1 MIDFSLPPE
10 LLELEQRTAAF
21 VRNVVAPYESD
32 PRQDSHGP
40 SDALRV
46 ELVAL
51 ARQAGLL
58 APHVAERWGG
68 LGLSHLGRAVVFAQA
83 GYSMLGPIALN
94 CAAPDE
100 GNMHLLEEVA
110 SEEHKQRWL
119 KPLASG
125 AVRSCFCMTEPHP
138 GAGSDPSLMA
148 TTADPD
154 GDDYIINGRK
164 WLITGA
170 NGAGFAIVMAKATG
184 PGGGPTMFLTDMSAP
199 GIHIVRS
206 IDSLDSS
213 FTGGHAELEFR
224 DCRIPASQILGE
236 LGQGLRYAQIRLAPA
251 RLTHCMRWLGV
262 ARRANAIAID
272 HAKRRQ
278 AFGKSLA
285 EHEGVGF
292 MLADNEID
300 LHVCQ
305 LAIWHTAWTLDQ
317 GKHGRHE
324 SSVTKVLV
332 SEALY
337 RVADRCVQILG
348 GLGLTADTIVERAFR
363 ELRAFRIYDG
373 PSEVH
378 RWAISRRVTRDQKVL

>member
-1 MIDFSLPPE
+1 MIDFSLHSE
-10 LLELEQRTAAF
+10 LLDLQQRTATF
-21 VRNVVAPYESD
+21 VRTVVVPYESD

-46 ELVAL
+46 ELVEH

-68 LGLSHLGRAVVFAQA
+68 LGLSHLGRAVVFTQA

-110 SEEHKQRWL
+110 SEEQKQRWL

-125 AVRSCFCMTEPHP
+125 EVRSCFCMTEPSP
-138 GAGSDPSLMA
+138 GAGSDPSLLA
-148 TTADPD
+148 TTAQPD

-170 NGAGFAIVMAKATG
+170 NGAAFAIVMAKAIG
-184 PGGGPTMFLTDMSAP
+184 PGGGPTMFLTDMSAR
-199 GIHIVRS
+199 GIQIVRS
-206 IDSLDSS
+206 IDSIDSS

-236 LGQGLRYAQIRLAPA
+236 LGQGLRYAQVRLAPA

-262 ARRANAIAID
+262 ARRANEIAID
-272 HAKRRQ
+272 YAKRRR

-285 EHEGVGF
+285 EHEGIGF

-305 LAIWHTAWTLDQ
+305 LAIWHAAWTLDQ

-348 GLGLTADTIVERAFR
+348 GLGVTSDSIVERAFR
-363 ELRAFRIYDG
+363 GLRAFRIYDG

-378 RWAISRRVTRDQKVL
+378 RWAISRRVTSDEKTP

>member
-1 MIDFSLPPE
+1 MIDFTLPPE
-10 LLELEQRTAAF
+10 LLDLEKRTATF
-21 VRNVVAPYESD
+21 VRERVVPYESD

-40 SDALRV
+40 TDAMRL
-46 ELVAL
+46 ELVGL

-58 APHVAERWGG
+58 SPHVATKWGG

-83 GYSMLGPIALN
+83 GHSMLGPLALN

-110 SEEHKQRWL
+110 SEEQKQRWL

-125 AVRSCFCMTEPHP
+125 EVRSCFCMTEPHP
-138 GAGSDPSLMA
+138 GAGSDPSLLA
-148 TTADPD
+148 TTAERD

-170 NGAGFAIVMAKATG
+170 SGAAFAIVMAKAAG
-184 PGGGPTMFLTDMSAP
+184 SGGGPTMFLTDMSAP

-206 IDSLDSS
+206 IDSIDSS
-213 FTGGHAELEFR
+213 FTGGHAEIEFR
-224 DCRIPASQILGE
+224 DLRIPASHILGE
-236 LGQGLRYAQIRLAPA
+236 LGQGLRYAQVRLAPA

-262 ARRANAIAID
+262 ARRANEVAID
-272 HAKRRQ
+272 YAKRRQ
-278 AFGKSLA
+278 AFGKPLS
-285 EHEGVGF
+285 EHEGIGF

-305 LAIWHTAWTLDQ
+305 LTIWHTAWTLDQ

-324 SSVTKVLV
+324 SSVAKVIV

-348 GLGLTADTIVERAFR
+348 GLGVTGDTIVERAFR

-378 RWAISRRVTRDQKVL
+378 RWAISRRVTREEKAQ

>member
-10 LLELEQRTAAF
+10 LLDLQQRTATF
-21 VRNVVAPYESD
+21 VRTVVLPYESD
-32 PRQDSHGP
+32 PGQDSHGP
-40 SDALRV
+40 SDALRL
-46 ELVAL
+46 ELVGL

-58 APHVAERWGG
+58 SPHVAPKWGG

-83 GYSMLGPIALN
+83 GHSMLGPLALN

-110 SEEHKQRWL
+110 SEEQKQRWL

-125 AVRSCFCMTEPHP
+125 EVRSCFCMTEPHP
-138 GAGSDPSLMA
+138 GAGSDPSLLA
-148 TTADPD
+148 TTAEPD
-154 GDDYIINGRK
+154 GDDYIVNGRK

-170 NGAGFAIVMAKATG
+170 SGAAFAIVMAKATG

-206 IDSLDSS
+206 IDSIDSS
-213 FTGGHAELEFR
+213 FTGGHAEVEFR
-224 DCRIPASQILGE
+224 DCRIPVSHILGE
-236 LGQGLRYAQIRLAPA
+236 LGQGLRYAQVRLAPA

-262 ARRANAIAID
+262 ARRANEIAID
-272 HAKRRQ
+272 YAKRRQ
-278 AFGKSLA
+278 AFGKPLA
-285 EHEGVGF
+285 EHEGIGF

-317 GKHGRHE
+317 GKQGRHE
-324 SSVTKVLV
+324 SSVAKVFV

-348 GLGLTADTIVERAFR
+348 GLGVTGDTIVERAFR

-378 RWAISRRVTRDQKVL
+378 RWAISRRVTREEKAL

>member
-1 MIDFSLPPE
+1 MIDFSLPSE
-10 LLELEQRTAAF
+10 LLDLQQRTATF
-21 VRNVVAPYESD
+21 VRTVVIPYESD

-40 SDALRV
+40 FDALRV
-46 ELVAL
+46 ELVAH

-110 SEEHKQRWL
+110 SEEQKQRWL

-125 AVRSCFCMTEPHP
+125 EVRSCFCMTEPYP
-138 GAGSDPSLMA
+138 GAGSDPSLLA
-148 TTADPD
+148 TTAQPD

-170 NGAGFAIVMAKATG
+170 NGAAFAIVMAKASG
-184 PGGGPTMFLTDMSAP
+184 PGGGPTMFLTDMSAL

-206 IDSLDSS
+206 IDSIDSS
-213 FTGGHAELEFR
+213 FTGGHSELEFR
-224 DCRIPASQILGE
+224 DCRITASQILGE
-236 LGQGLRYAQIRLAPA
+236 LGQGLRYAQVRLAPA

-262 ARRANAIAID
+262 ARRANEIAID
-272 HAKRRQ
+272 YAKRRR

-285 EHEGVGF
+285 EHEGIGF

-305 LAIWHTAWTLDQ
+305 LAIWHAAWTLDQ

-348 GLGLTADTIVERAFR
+348 GLGVTSDSIVERAFR
-363 ELRAFRIYDG
+363 GLRAFRIYDG

-378 RWAISRRVTRDQKVL
+378 RWAISRRVTSDEKTP

>member
-1 MIDFSLPPE
+1 MIDFSLPSE
-10 LLELEQRTAAF
+10 LLDLQQRTATF
-21 VRNVVAPYESD
+21 VRTVVIPYESD

-40 SDALRV
+40 FDALRV
-46 ELVAL
+46 ELVAH

-110 SEEHKQRWL
+110 SEEQKQRWL

-125 AVRSCFCMTEPHP
+125 EVRSCFCMTEPYP
-138 GAGSDPSLMA
+138 GAGSDPSLLA
-148 TTADPD
+148 TTAQPD

-170 NGAGFAIVMAKATG
+170 NGAAFAIVMAKASG
-184 PGGGPTMFLTDMSAP
+184 PGGGPTMFLTDMSAL

-206 IDSLDSS
+206 IDSIDSS
-213 FTGGHAELEFR
+213 FTGGHSELEFR

-236 LGQGLRYAQIRLAPA
+236 LGQGLRYAQVRLAPA

-262 ARRANAIAID
+262 ARRANEIAID
-272 HAKRRQ
+272 YAKRRR

-285 EHEGVGF
+285 EHEGIGF

-305 LAIWHTAWTLDQ
+305 LAIWHAAWTLDQ

-348 GLGLTADTIVERAFR
+348 GLGVTSDSIVERAFR
-363 ELRAFRIYDG
+363 GLRAFRIYDG

-378 RWAISRRVTRDQKVL
+378 RWAISRRVTSDEKTP

>member
-10 LLELEQRTAAF
+10 LLDLQQRTATF
-21 VRNVVAPYESD
+21 VRTVVLPYESD

-40 SDALRV
+40 SDALRL
-46 ELVAL
+46 ELVGL

-58 APHVAERWGG
+58 SPHVAPKWGG

-83 GYSMLGPIALN
+83 GHSMLGPLALN

-110 SEEHKQRWL
+110 SEEQKQRWL

-125 AVRSCFCMTEPHP
+125 EVRSCFCMTEPHP
-138 GAGSDPSLMA
+138 GAGSDPSLLA
-148 TTADPD
+148 TTAEPD
-154 GDDYIINGRK
+154 GDDYIVNGRK

-170 NGAGFAIVMAKATG
+170 SGAAFAIVMAKATG

-206 IDSLDSS
+206 IDSIDSS
-213 FTGGHAELEFR
+213 FTGGHAEVEFR
-224 DCRIPASQILGE
+224 DCRIPASHILGE
-236 LGQGLRYAQIRLAPA
+236 LGQGLRYAQVRLAPA

-262 ARRANAIAID
+262 ARRANEIAID
-272 HAKRRQ
+272 YAKRRQ
-278 AFGKSLA
+278 AFGKPLA
-285 EHEGVGF
+285 EHEGIGF

-317 GKHGRHE
+317 GKQGRHE
-324 SSVTKVLV
+324 SSVAKVFV

-348 GLGLTADTIVERAFR
+348 GLGVTGDTIVERAFR

-378 RWAISRRVTRDQKVL
+378 RWAISRRVTREEKAL